1 MEAGVKKN
9 FWVRLIKLIFGLFL
23 HGLSIVM
30 QIQANIGYAPW
41 DVLHTGLATTI
52 GVTIGQASI
61 AVGLALLFV
70 NSILKE
76 PLGLGTVLNMLLVG
90 IFVDLILMTGLIPQM
105 DHLISGI
112 ALLII
117 GLIVLAFGVYFYIGS
132 GFGAGP
138 RDTLMVAL
146 NRRLRIPV
154 GLARTSIEMT
164 ALVIGWLLGGMVGIG
179 TIMAVFLIGLILQV
193 LFDWLRFDPKQIQH
207 EKLADYVQ
215 IS

>member
-23 HGLSIVM
+23 HGLGIVM

-164 ALVIGWLLGGMVGIG
+164 ALVIGWLMGGMVGIG

>member
-1 MEAGVKKN
+1 M
-9 FWVRLIKLIFGLFL
+9 
-23 HGLSIVM
+23 
-30 QIQANIGYAPW
+30 
-41 DVLHTGLATTI
+41 
-52 GVTIGQASI
+52 TIGQASI

>member
-1 MEAGVKKN
+1 MKKN
-9 FWVRLIKLIFGLFL
+9 FWVRLIKLIFALFL
-23 HGLSIVM
+23 HGLGIVM

-164 ALVIGWLLGGMVGIG
+164 ALVIGWLMGGMVGIG

>member
-1 MEAGVKKN
+1 MKKN

-23 HGLSIVM
+23 HGLGIVM

-164 ALVIGWLLGGMVGIG
+164 ALVIGWLMGGMVGIG

>member
-1 MEAGVKKN
+1 MKKN

-23 HGLSIVM
+23 HGLGIVM

-117 GLIVLAFGVYFYIGS
+117 GLVVLAFGVYFYIGS

>member
-23 HGLSIVM
+23 HGLGIVM

-117 GLIVLAFGVYFYIGS
+117 GLVVLAFGVYFYIGS

-164 ALVIGWLLGGMVGIG
+164 ALVIGWLMGGMVGIG

>member
-23 HGLSIVM
+23 HGLGIVM

>member
-1 MEAGVKKN
+1 MKKN

-23 HGLSIVM
+23 HGLGIVM

-61 AVGLALLFV
+61 AVGLALLLV

-117 GLIVLAFGVYFYIGS
+117 GLVVLAFGVYFYIGS

-164 ALVIGWLLGGMVGIG
+164 ALVIGWLMGGMVGIG

>member
-1 MEAGVKKN
+1 MKKN

-23 HGLSIVM
+23 HGLGIVM

-154 GLARTSIEMT
+154 GIARTSIEMT

>member
-1 MEAGVKKN
+1 MKKN

-23 HGLSIVM
+23 HGLGIVM

>member
-1 MEAGVKKN
+1 VKKN

-23 HGLSIVM
+23 HGLGIVM

-164 ALVIGWLLGGMVGIG
+164 ALVIGWLMGGMVGIG

>member
-1 MEAGVKKN
+1 MKKN

-23 HGLSIVM
+23 HGLGIVM

-117 GLIVLAFGVYFYIGS
+117 GLVVLAFGVYFYIGS

-164 ALVIGWLLGGMVGIG
+164 ALVIGWLMGGMVGIG